1 MHMLQA
7 GNSCNLPE
15 KIGKVL
21 KCLPMEEAAALPAP
35 FGEHQLLHLRLLLV
49 SPCITLNICF
59 KLIPVSRWIGRLSEV
74 TRPADDA
81 SEDRP
86 STELICNPRAWQ
98 KADGHCCDN
107 LDFPSSHVGI
117 NLNLYIFTT
126 KRSYKLYPR
135 LCHLLSL
142 DLIKKQYYQLLF
154 HWWRNMQN
162 EQN

>member
-1 MHMLQA
+1 MSPHGRSSSTA
-7 GNSCNLPE
+7 CSFWRTSTP
-15 KIGKVL
+15 
-21 KCLPMEEAAALPAP
+21 P
-35 FGEHQLLHLRLLLV
+35 FATAFGVPLHYPKHLF
-49 SPCITLNICF
+49 F